1 MTHSV
6 KIICI
11 IQIMKKII
19 LFFIKELISLLLINI
34 PNICIL
40 LIVNEFIYNN
50 KTVGVRIQLDL
61 EGYLDMINSVLKTI
75 EILRLFSHNQP
86 FLSLSEI
93 SIQLGYPKTTI
104 HAFLNTLKSQ
114 GFIEKSGKGLY
125 ALGTAIIPLTQN
137 VRVNIQIRDRAA
149 PFLRTLF
156 DHFGE
161 SVYLTVL
168 NGDYCLY
175 IYAIES
181 AHRLLAR
188 PAIGER
194 IFLHCTGVGKAILA
208 HLPKED
214 VAQIIDRVGLQQ
226 CTAKTITDADKLY
239 KELEATVQ
247 RGFSVDDSEHEENTF
262 CVGAPIFNEYAQII
276 GACSVS
282 GTDPEII
289 GSRLK
294 SMALA
299 TRYTA
304 QEISRLMGLIP
315 TQGNLIQDPFVAIK
329 NK

>member
-1 MTHSV
+1 
-6 KIICI
+6 
-11 IQIMKKII
+11 
-19 LFFIKELISLLLINI
+19 
-34 PNICIL
+34 
-40 LIVNEFIYNN
+40 
-50 KTVGVRIQLDL
+50 
-61 EGYLDMINSVLKTI
+61 MINSVLKAI
-75 EILRLFSHNQP
+75 EILRLFNHNRP
-86 FLSLSEI
+86 FLGLNEI
-93 SIQLGYPKTTI
+93 STQLGYPKTTI
-104 HAFLNTLKSQ
+104 HALLNTLASQ
-114 GFIEKSGKGLY
+114 GFIEKSGKGFY
-125 ALGTAIIPLTQN
+125 ALGTAIISLTQT

-156 DHFGE
+156 DHFRE

-168 NGDYCLY
+168 DGDYCLY

-194 IFLHCTGVGKAILA
+194 ILLHCSGVGKAILA

-214 VAQIIDRVGLQQ
+214 VAQIIARVGLPQ
-226 CTAKTITDADKLY
+226 CTEKTITAADRLY

-247 RGFSVDDSEHEENTF
+247 RGFSIDTGEHEKNTF
-262 CVGAPIFNEYAQII
+262 CLGAPIFSEFAQII

-289 GSRLK
+289 GSRLECL
-294 SMALA
+294 ALA

-304 QEISRLMGLIP
+304 QEISRLMGFIP
-315 TQGNLIQDPFVAIK
+315 TPGKLIQNPFLESP

>member
-1 MTHSV
+1 
-6 KIICI
+6 
-11 IQIMKKII
+11 
-19 LFFIKELISLLLINI
+19 
-34 PNICIL
+34 
-40 LIVNEFIYNN
+40 
-50 KTVGVRIQLDL
+50 
-61 EGYLDMINSVLKTI
+61 MINSVLKTI
-75 EILRLFSHNQP
+75 EILRLFSHNRP
-86 FLSLSEI
+86 FLSLNEI

-104 HAFLNTLKSQ
+104 HALLNTLQSQ

-161 SVYLTVL
+161 TVYLTVL
-168 NGDYCLY
+168 DGDYSLY

-188 PAIGER
+188 PAVGER
-194 IFLHCTGVGKAILA
+194 ILLHCTGVGKAILA
-208 HLPKED
+208 YLLKENL
-214 VAQIIDRVGLQQ
+214 AKIIERVGLPQ
-226 CTAKTITDADKLY
+226 CTAKTITDADRLY
-239 KELEATVQ
+239 KELEATRQ
-247 RGFSVDDSEHEENTF
+247 RGFSIDTGEHDPSAF
-262 CVGAPIFNEYAQII
+262 CVGAPIFNEYTQII

-289 GSRLK
+289 GKRLK

-315 TQGNLIQDPFVAIK
+315 TQGNLIQDPFFSK
-329 NK
+329 SK